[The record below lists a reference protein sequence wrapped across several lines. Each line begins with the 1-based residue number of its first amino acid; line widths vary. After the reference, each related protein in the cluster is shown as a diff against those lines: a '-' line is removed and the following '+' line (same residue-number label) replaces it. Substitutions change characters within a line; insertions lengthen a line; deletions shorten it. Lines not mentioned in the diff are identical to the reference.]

1 MKAAMGV
8 AGVNHLAD
16 SLADNISRM
25 ISGKEEWSTG
35 VKVTRD
41 KENSPVID
49 ISVVADYGS
58 KIPQLAWDIQTAV
71 KDNVFKISGERVSA
85 VNIHVQGV
93 TLAKTA
99 GRRNEQK
106 SRQRACHEVCLSDG
120 SSERI

>member
-1 MKAAMGV
+1 MSEKQTINRISDEIIGMAAMKAAMGV

-93 TLAKTA
+93 TLSK
-99 GRRNEQK
+99 N
-106 SRQRACHEVCLSDG
+106 SREKK
-120 SSERI
+120 